1 MSCKISG
8 LRVTIPVPL
17 GKMDLPTSASITD
30 DFPELCVRRCTKMN
44 SKLTHETPIAYLR
57 TYDDD
62 LWELDGVGADGVE
75 HVLQLVDDRNEGLHG
90 DDQDPRPVRKLLS
103 SSWAI
108 F

>member
-1 MSCKISG
+1 M
-8 LRVTIPVPL
+8 
-17 GKMDLPTSASITD
+17 
-30 DFPELCVRRCTKMN
+30 
-44 SKLTHETPIAYLR
+44 YLR
-57 TYDDD
+57 THDDD
-62 LWELDGVGADGVE
+62 LWELYGVGANSVE